1 MTRLAEDRSGVAL
14 TEFALVL
21 PFLILLLVGS
31 YQFSDAVSAYR
42 KVTTTTKTVADL
54 TSQFTS
60 VSQNDV
66 QTILNA
72 SAQVL
77 APYSIAASK
86 ITVSQIHIDDKL
98 VATVDWSQGKNVS
111 GLSKGSAFNLPAE
124 IKQPDTYVI
133 VAAIDYRYDPIVAAS
148 LIGTINMHDQIIM
161 GPRASNL
168 VKMRSS

>member
-1 MTRLAEDRSGVAL
+1 MIRLAKDRRGVAL
-14 TEFALVL
+14 TEFALAL
-21 PFLILLLVGS
+21 PFLILLLVGA

-60 VSQNDV
+60 VSQSDV
-66 QTILNA
+66 NTILNA

-77 APYSIAASK
+77 TPYSAAASK

-98 VATVDWSQGKNVS
+98 VATVDWSQGKNII
-111 GLSKGSAFNLPAE
+111 GLTKGAAFELPAE
-124 IKQPDTYVI
+124 VKQPDTYVI
-133 VAAIDYRYDPIVAAS
+133 VAAVDYRYDPIVAAN

-168 VKMRSS
+168 VKMRTS